1 MNDIVERL
9 RRHADYLWFSNP
21 ALLERETCDVERS
34 ESEHLLLEAAIE
46 IERLITL
53 LTPKPLDEN
62 APKDRELIGV
72 DRPPYEDRTYYRMIE
87 WREDEQRWM
96 TQCGVDW
103 ATRQYI
109 WAFCGVTHY
118 LDPQELPGLPYYDGS
133 DIEVDEWDE
142 EEQQ

>member
-1 MNDIVERL
+1 MGVIADMEDIGAPGEWLSAVNAAQDEIRRL
-9 RRHADYLWFSNP
+9 
-21 ALLERETCDVERS
+21 TK
-34 ESEHLLLEAAIE
+34 E
-46 IERLITL
+46 IARLTAM

-72 DRPPYEDRTYYRMIE
+72 DRPPCEDRTYYRMIE

-103 ATRQYI
+103 ETRKYI
-109 WAFCGVTHY
+109 WAFCSVTHY
-118 LDPQELPGLPYYDGS
+118 LDPMELPGLPYYDGS

-142 EEQQ
+142 DEQP